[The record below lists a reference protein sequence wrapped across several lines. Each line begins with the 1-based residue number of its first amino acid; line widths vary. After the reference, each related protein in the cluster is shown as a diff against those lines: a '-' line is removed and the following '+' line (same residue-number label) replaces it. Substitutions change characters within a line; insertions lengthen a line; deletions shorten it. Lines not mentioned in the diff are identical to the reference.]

1 MRTLPPSVS
10 GLLESTSSTPRLR
23 VEFAP
28 LDNTGVRSTYRL
40 GPQPTVAASW
50 STFATIRMVL
60 LARNPHASECPAT
73 TIVSD
78 ELKLRQDLAAYAELQ
93 ENWDGEGAKPP
104 SQSAV
109 DDALI
114 FLDGRPQDIPPP
126 YPEEGTEGDVGV
138 YWDYS
143 DDYIFAEVTFD
154 GDETYAYFAVRGLPG
169 AVDDKCGGSAI
180 NVSAPWPDDMLR
192 ILRARNQA

>member
-10 GLLESTSSTPRLR
+10 DLLKSTPSTPRPR
-23 VEFAP
+23 IEFAP
-28 LDNTGVRSTYRL
+28 LDNAGAWTTYRL

-50 STFATIRMVL
+50 STLATISTVL

-73 TIVSD
+73 TIAND
-78 ELKLRQDLAAYAELQ
+78 ELKLRHDLASYAELQ
-93 ENWDGEGAKPP
+93 EDWDGEGAKPP

-109 DDALI
+109 DDALV

-143 DDYIFAEVTFD
+143 DEHIFAEVIFD
-154 GDETYAYFAVRGLPG
+154 GDGTCAYFAVRGLPG
-169 AVDDKCGGSAI
+169 AVDDKCGRSAI
-180 NVSAPWPDDMLR
+180 DVSAPWPDEMLR
-192 ILRARNQA
+192 ILRARNRA